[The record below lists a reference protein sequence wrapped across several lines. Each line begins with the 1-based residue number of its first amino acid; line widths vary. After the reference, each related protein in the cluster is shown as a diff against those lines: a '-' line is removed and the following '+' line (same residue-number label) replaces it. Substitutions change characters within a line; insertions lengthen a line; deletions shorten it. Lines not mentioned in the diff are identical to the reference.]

1 MRILLKCPTRSRPQ
15 RVLAT
20 LTKYMQLANHPEQI
34 GVAISCDIDDT
45 SMQKN
50 LVQEEIHRVLRPCEW
65 RNIYFSENR
74 SKIQACNADMDRI
87 EYNWDIVVLVS
98 DDMVPCIKG
107 YDDAIRN
114 YMTARYP
121 DTNGILWF
129 DDGHQG
135 YNLNP
140 LCVFGRKM
148 YEEFGYIYH
157 PSYKSLFC
165 DTELTDLCKGSL
177 KDRTTY
183 IPYCIIRHE
192 HPGTGYKQYMDALYD
207 KNQKYWNEDMYNY
220 INRKSYS
227 FQVSFLIPTIAG
239 RESSLKNLMASI
251 REKMARIAPDIK
263 YEITVDFDNREVSIG
278 MKRQRLLESAQGKYM
293 AFVDDDDNIT
303 DEYVQDLKAT
313 IQGSYHVMRLRGQIC
328 QYTFTHS
335 LENKL
340 EGVMA
345 KGDVFLRPPNHLN
358 PMMTDVAKIIRFGD
372 AVRGE
377 DLEWT
382 IRMAKAGFLSRE
394 YSTDDSRI
402 HYIYD
407 MGTRTVDAH
416 TITFQ
421 QQTSYETML
430 RMIWTPKG
438 AMTPEA
444 YRETEK
450 RETGPQLRLG
460 PRGFVSK

>member
-1 MRILLKCPTRSRPQ
+1 
-15 RVLAT
+15 
-20 LTKYMQLANHPEQI
+20 
-34 GVAISCDIDDT
+34 
-45 SMQKN
+45 
-50 LVQEEIHRVLRPCEW
+50 
-65 RNIYFSENR
+65 
-74 SKIQACNADMDRI
+74 
-87 EYNWDIVVLVS
+87 
-98 DDMVPCIKG
+98 
-107 YDDAIRN
+107 
-114 YMTARYP
+114 
-121 DTNGILWF
+121 
-129 DDGHQG
+129 
-135 YNLNP
+135 
-140 LCVFGRKM
+140 
-148 YEEFGYIYH
+148 
-157 PSYKSLFC
+157 
-165 DTELTDLCKGSL
+165 
-177 KDRTTY
+177 
-183 IPYCIIRHE
+183 
-192 HPGTGYKQYMDALYD
+192 
-207 KNQKYWNEDMYNY
+207 
-220 INRKSYS
+220 
-227 FQVSFLIPTIAG
+227 
-239 RESSLKNLMASI
+239 MASI